1 MSVINKH
8 FCEFPFGDAVS
19 EKKKRGGRRGVC
31 TMKDSARVSG
41 IAFWQHSLK
50 LGAVTGFY
58 TMLAI

>member
-1 MSVINKH
+1 
-8 FCEFPFGDAVS
+8 
-19 EKKKRGGRRGVC
+19 
-31 TMKDSARVSG
+31 MKDSARVSG